1 MRENVEAI
9 FWLSLAAIGYAYVGY
24 PLLLIVLSRLRPK
37 PVRSGHWTPSVTV
50 IIAAYNEERDLAAKL
65 ENTLALDYPP
75 SHLEIIV
82 TSDCSSDRTDEI
94 ARSFASRGVR
104 LHRQEE
110 RLGKTAAQNAAV
122 TKARGEIIVFSDATT
137 HYRPDVLRLMIPA
150 FADKSVGCVTGRV
163 IYQEAER
170 DGDAEKRRNG
180 DRFSLSPLPPVSP
193 SPNVS
198 NSRSNI
204 GSGTQSYWNYE
215 FFLKKHES
223 NVCSL
228 IGVCGCMYA
237 VRASAYIP
245 LYNEACSDFIIATTM
260 VEQGLRAVY
269 VPEAVCT
276 EEPNRQAKKELAARV
291 RIISQT
297 FSDLWRNRSVM
308 NPFKSGFYAV
318 QLWSH
323 KLMRYLVPVF
333 LIVIFLASAV
343 LATRNAFYAAV
354 FVAQVG
360 FYLAALVSWILERL
374 GLTSGLL
381 ALPQYFVITNL
392 ASLIAFVKFLTGERY
407 TRWEPSRE

>member
-1 MRENVEAI
+1 MEAI
-9 FWLSLAAIGYAYVGY
+9 FWLSVAAIGYAYVGY
-24 PLLLIVLSRLRPK
+24 PILLILLSRVRPK
-37 PVRSGHWTPSVTV
+37 PVKSGHWTPSVTV
-50 IIAAYNEERDLAAKL
+50 IIAAYNEERDLATKL

-75 SHLEIIV
+75 SQLEIIV

-94 ARSFASRGVR
+94 ARSFAPRGVR

-110 RLGKTAAQNAAV
+110 RHGKTAAQNAAV

-137 HYRPDVLRLMIPA
+137 HYRPDVLKLMIPA

-163 IYQEAER
+163 IYQ
-170 DGDAEKRRNG
+170 DDK
-180 DRFSLSPLPPVSP
+180 DSSV
-193 SPNVS
+193 
-198 NSRSNI
+198 

-215 FFLKKHES
+215 FFLKRHES
-223 NVCSL
+223 AVCSL

-297 FSDLWRNRSVM
+297 FADLWRNRSVL
-308 NPFKSGFYAV
+308 NPFRSGFYAV

-333 LIVIFLASAV
+333 LIAIFIASAFLAI
-343 LATRNAFYAAV
+343 RNAFYAAV
-354 FVAQVG
+354 FVTQVA
-360 FYLAALVSWILERL
+360 FYLAALVSWLLERM
-374 GLTSGLL
+374 GVTFSLL

>member
-1 MRENVEAI
+1 MEAI
-9 FWLSLAAIGYAYVGY
+9 FWLSVAAIGYAYVGY
-24 PLLLIVLSRLRPK
+24 PVLLILLSRIRPK
-37 PVRSGHWTPSVTV
+37 PVKSGHWTPTVTV

-65 ENTLALDYPP
+65 ENTLALDYPS

-94 ARSFASRGVR
+94 ARSYAPRGVR

-110 RLGKTAAQNAAV
+110 RHGKTAAQNAAV

-163 IYQEAER
+163 IYQ
-170 DGDAEKRRNG
+170 DEKDSSVG
-180 DRFSLSPLPPVSP
+180 A
-193 SPNVS
+193 
-198 NSRSNI
+198 
-204 GSGTQSYWNYE
+204 GTQSYWNYE

-223 NVCSL
+223 AVCSL

-297 FSDLWRNRSVM
+297 FADLWRNRSVL
-308 NPFKSGFYAV
+308 NPFRSGFYAV

-333 LIVIFLASAV
+333 LIAIFFASAF
-343 LATRNAFYAAV
+343 LATRNAFYATV
-354 FVAQVG
+354 FVVQIA
-360 FYLAALVSWILERL
+360 FYLAALASWGLERL
-374 GLTSGLL
+374 GVTFSLL

-392 ASLIAFVKFLTGERY
+392 ASLIAFVKFLAGERY

>member
-1 MRENVEAI
+1 VEAI
-9 FWLSLAAIGYAYVGY
+9 FWLSVAAIGYAYVGY
-24 PLLLIVLSRLRPK
+24 PLLLIVLSRVRPK
-37 PVRSGHWTPSVTV
+37 PVKSGHWTPSVTV

-94 ARSFASRGVR
+94 ARSFSDRGVR

-110 RLGKTAAQNAAV
+110 RHGKTAAQNAAV

-150 FADKSVGCVTGRV
+150 FADSSVGCATGRV
-163 IYQEAER
+163 IYQDDKDSSVGA
-170 DGDAEKRRNG
+170 
-180 DRFSLSPLPPVSP
+180 
-193 SPNVS
+193 
-198 NSRSNI
+198 
-204 GSGTQSYWNYE
+204 GTQSYWNYE
-215 FFLKKHES
+215 FFLKRHES
-223 NVCSL
+223 AVCSL

-297 FSDLWRNRSVM
+297 FSDLWRNRAVL
-308 NPFKSGFYAV
+308 NPFRSGFYAV

-333 LIVIFLASAV
+333 LIAIFFASGWLAP
-343 LATRNAFYAAV
+343 RNAFYAVV
-354 FVAQVG
+354 FVLQVA
-360 FYLAALVSWILERL
+360 FYLAAFVSWILEKL
-374 GLTSGLL
+374 GVTFSLL

>member
-1 MRENVEAI
+1 MEAI
-9 FWLSLAAIGYAYVGY
+9 FWLSLAAIGYAYAGY
-24 PLLLIVLSRLRPK
+24 PFLLLVLSRLRPK
-37 PVRSGHWTPSVTV
+37 PVRSSHWTPSVTV

-75 SHLEIIV
+75 SQLEIIV

-110 RLGKTAAQNAAV
+110 RHGKTAAQNAAV

-137 HYRPDVLRLMIPA
+137 HYRPDVLRLMMPA

-163 IYQEAER
+163 IYQ
-170 DGDAEKRRNG
+170 DEKDSSVG
-180 DRFSLSPLPPVSP
+180 A
-193 SPNVS
+193 
-198 NSRSNI
+198 
-204 GSGTQSYWNYE
+204 GTQSYWNYE

-297 FSDLWRNRSVM
+297 FSDLWRNRSVL
-308 NPFKSGFYAV
+308 NPLRSGFYAV

-323 KLMRYLVPVF
+323 KIMRYLVPVF
-333 LIVIFLASAV
+333 LIVIFLTSGL
-343 LATRNAFYAAV
+343 LATRSAFYAAV
-354 FVAQVG
+354 FVMQVA
-360 FYLAALVSWILERL
+360 FYLAALVSWILERV
-374 GLTSGLL
+374 GLTFGLL

>member
-1 MRENVEAI
+1 MEAI
-9 FWLSLAAIGYAYVGY
+9 FWLSVAAIGYAYVGY

-37 PVRSGHWTPSVTV
+37 PVKSGHWTPSVTV

-110 RLGKTAAQNAAV
+110 RHGKTAAQNAAV
-122 TKARGEIIVFSDATT
+122 TKAKGEIIVFSDATT

-150 FADKSVGCVTGRV
+150 FADSSVGCVTGRV
-163 IYQEAER
+163 IYQ
-170 DGDAEKRRNG
+170 DDKDSNG
-180 DRFSLSPLPPVSP
+180 AA
-193 SPNVS
+193 
-198 NSRSNI
+198 
-204 GSGTQSYWNYE
+204 GTQSYWNYE
-215 FFLKKHES
+215 FFLKRHES
-223 NVCSL
+223 AVCSL
-228 IGVCGCMYA
+228 VGVCGCMYA

-297 FSDLWRNRSVM
+297 FSDLWRNRAVL
-308 NPFKSGFYAV
+308 NPFRSGFYAV

-323 KLMRYLVPVF
+323 KLMRYLVPLF
-333 LIVIFLASAV
+333 LIAIFITSGFLAM
-343 LATRNAFYAAV
+343 RNTFYAAV
-354 FVAQVG
+354 LVLQVA

-374 GLTSGLL
+374 GVTFSLL

>member
-1 MRENVEAI
+1 MEAI
-9 FWLSLAAIGYAYVGY
+9 FWLSVAAIGYAYVGY
-24 PLLLIVLSRLRPK
+24 PLLLLLLSRIRPK
-37 PVRSGHWTPSVTV
+37 PVKSGQWTPSVTV
-50 IIAAYNEERDLAAKL
+50 VIAAYNEERDLAAKL

-75 SHLEIIV
+75 SQLEILV

-110 RLGKTAAQNAAV
+110 RHGKTAAQNAAV

-137 HYRPDVLRLMIPA
+137 HYRPDVLRLMMPA

-163 IYQEAER
+163 IYQ
-170 DGDAEKRRNG
+170 DDK
-180 DRFSLSPLPPVSP
+180 DS
-193 SPNVS
+193 NV
-198 NSRSNI
+198 
-204 GSGTQSYWNYE
+204 GTGTQSYWNYE
-215 FFLKKHES
+215 FFLKRHES
-223 NVCSL
+223 TVCSL

-297 FSDLWRNRSVM
+297 FADLWRNRSVL
-308 NPFKSGFYAV
+308 NPFRSGFYAV

-333 LIVIFLASAV
+333 LISIFIASVFLA
-343 LATRNAFYAAV
+343 RQNAFYAVV
-354 FVAQVG
+354 FVIQVA
-360 FYLAALVSWILERL
+360 FYLAALVSWALERL
-374 GLTSGLL
+374 GVTFSVL

>member
-1 MRENVEAI
+1 MRETVEAI
-9 FWLSLAAIGYAYVGY
+9 FWLSLAAIGYAYAGY

-37 PVRSGHWTPSVTV
+37 PVRSSHWTPSVTV

-75 SHLEIIV
+75 SQLEIIV

-137 HYRPDVLRLMIPA
+137 HYRPDVLRLMMPA

-163 IYQEAER
+163 IYQ
-170 DGDAEKRRNG
+170 DDK
-180 DRFSLSPLPPVSP
+180 DS
-193 SPNVS
+193 NV
-198 NSRSNI
+198 

-297 FSDLWRNRSVM
+297 FSDLWRNRNVM

-333 LIVIFLASAV
+333 LIVIFLSSGV
-343 LATRNAFYAAV
+343 LATRSAFYAAV
-354 FVAQVG
+354 FVMQVA
-360 FYLAALVSWILERL
+360 FYLAALVSWILERA
-374 GLTSGLL
+374 GVTFGLL

>member
-1 MRENVEAI
+1 MEAI
-9 FWLSLAAIGYAYVGY
+9 FWLSVAAIGYAYVGY
-24 PLLLIVLSRLRPK
+24 PLLLLLLSRIRPK
-37 PVRSGHWTPSVTV
+37 PVKSGQWTPSVTV

-65 ENTLALDYPP
+65 ENTLALDYPS
-75 SHLEIIV
+75 SHLEILV

-104 LHRQEE
+104 LHRQDE
-110 RLGKTAAQNAAV
+110 RHGKTAAQNAAV

-137 HYRPDVLRLMIPA
+137 HYRPDVLRLMVPA
-150 FADKSVGCVTGRV
+150 FADRSVGCVTGRV
-163 IYQEAER
+163 IYQ
-170 DGDAEKRRNG
+170 DDKDSSVGT
-180 DRFSLSPLPPVSP
+180 
-193 SPNVS
+193 
-198 NSRSNI
+198 
-204 GSGTQSYWNYE
+204 GTQSYWNYE
-215 FFLKKHES
+215 FFLKRHES
-223 NVCSL
+223 AVCSL

-237 VRASAYIP
+237 VRASAYVP

-297 FSDLWRNRSVM
+297 FADLWRNRSVL
-308 NPFKSGFYAV
+308 NPFRSGFYAV

-333 LIVIFLASAV
+333 LIAIFIASAFLA
-343 LATRNAFYAAV
+343 RQNAFYAVV
-354 FVAQVG
+354 FVIQVA
-360 FYLAALVSWILERL
+360 FYLAALTSWGLERI
-374 GLTSGLL
+374 GVTFSLL

>member
-1 MRENVEAI
+1 MRQTVEAI
-9 FWLSLAAIGYAYVGY
+9 FWLSVAAIGYAYVGY
-24 PLLLIVLSRLRPK
+24 PLLLLLLSRIRPK
-37 PVRSGHWTPSVTV
+37 PVKSGHWTPSVTV

-65 ENTLALDYPP
+65 ENTLALDYPQT
-75 SHLEIIV
+75 HLEIIV
-82 TSDCSSDRTDEI
+82 TSDCSTDRTDEI

-110 RLGKTAAQNAAV
+110 RHGKTAAQNAAV

-163 IYQEAER
+163 IYQDDKDSSVGA
-170 DGDAEKRRNG
+170 
-180 DRFSLSPLPPVSP
+180 
-193 SPNVS
+193 
-198 NSRSNI
+198 
-204 GSGTQSYWNYE
+204 GTQSYWNYE

-223 NVCSL
+223 AVCSL

-297 FSDLWRNRSVM
+297 FADLWRNRSVL
-308 NPFKSGFYAV
+308 NPFRSGFYAV

-333 LIVIFLASAV
+333 LIVIFIASAL

-354 FVAQVG
+354 FVIQVA
-360 FYLAALVSWILERL
+360 FYLAALVSWLLERA
-374 GLTSGLL
+374 GVTFSLL

>member
-1 MRENVEAI
+1 VEAI
-9 FWLSLAAIGYAYVGY
+9 FWLSVAAIGYAYVGY
-24 PLLLIVLSRLRPK
+24 PLLLLLLSRIRPK
-37 PVRSGHWTPSVTV
+37 PIKSGHWTPSVTV

-65 ENTLALDYPP
+65 ENTLALDYPQT
-75 SHLEIIV
+75 HLEIIV

-104 LHRQEE
+104 LHRQDE
-110 RLGKTAAQNAAV
+110 RHGKTAAQNAAV

-163 IYQEAER
+163 IYQDDKDSSVGA
-170 DGDAEKRRNG
+170 
-180 DRFSLSPLPPVSP
+180 
-193 SPNVS
+193 
-198 NSRSNI
+198 
-204 GSGTQSYWNYE
+204 GTQSYWNYE

-223 NVCSL
+223 AVCSL

-297 FSDLWRNRSVM
+297 FADLWRNRSVL
-308 NPFKSGFYAV
+308 NPFRSGFYAV

-323 KLMRYLVPVF
+323 KVARYLGPVF
-333 LIVIFLASAV
+333 LITIFFASAW

-354 FVAQVG
+354 FVMQVA
-360 FYLAALVSWILERL
+360 FYLAAFVSWILERL
-374 GLTSGLL
+374 GVTFGLL

>member
-1 MRENVEAI
+1 MEAI
-9 FWLSLAAIGYAYVGY
+9 FWLSVAAIGYAYVGY
-24 PLLLIVLSRLRPK
+24 PVLLILLSRIRPK
-37 PVRSGHWTPSVTV
+37 PVKSGHWTPTVTV

-65 ENTLALDYPP
+65 ENTLALDYPS

-94 ARSFASRGVR
+94 ARSYAPRGVR

-110 RLGKTAAQNAAV
+110 RHGKTAAQNAAV

-137 HYRPDVLRLMIPA
+137 HYRPNVLRLMIPA

-163 IYQEAER
+163 IYQ
-170 DGDAEKRRNG
+170 DEKDSSVG
-180 DRFSLSPLPPVSP
+180 A
-193 SPNVS
+193 
-198 NSRSNI
+198 
-204 GSGTQSYWNYE
+204 GTQSYWNYE

-223 NVCSL
+223 AVCSL

-297 FSDLWRNRSVM
+297 FADLWRNRSVL
-308 NPFKSGFYAV
+308 NPFRSGFYAV

-333 LIVIFLASAV
+333 LIAIFFASAF
-343 LATRNAFYAAV
+343 LATRNAFYATV
-354 FVAQVG
+354 FVVQIA
-360 FYLAALVSWILERL
+360 FYLAALASWGLERL
-374 GLTSGLL
+374 GVTFSLL

>member
-1 MRENVEAI
+1 MEAI
-9 FWLSLAAIGYAYVGY
+9 FWLSVAAIGYAYVGY
-24 PLLLIVLSRLRPK
+24 PILLLLLSRIRPK
-37 PVRSGHWTPSVTV
+37 PVKSGHWTPSVTV

-65 ENTLALDYPP
+65 ENTLALDYPQT
-75 SHLEIIV
+75 HLEIIV

-110 RLGKTAAQNAAV
+110 RHGKTAAQNAAV

-163 IYQEAER
+163 IYQDDKDSSVGA
-170 DGDAEKRRNG
+170 
-180 DRFSLSPLPPVSP
+180 
-193 SPNVS
+193 
-198 NSRSNI
+198 
-204 GSGTQSYWNYE
+204 GTQSYWNYE

-223 NVCSL
+223 AVCSL

-297 FSDLWRNRSVM
+297 FADLWRNRSVL
-308 NPFKSGFYAV
+308 NPFRSGFYAV

-323 KLMRYLVPVF
+323 KLMRYLVPLF
-333 LIVIFLASAV
+333 LIAIFIASAV
-343 LATRNAFYAAV
+343 LATRNAFYAAM
-354 FVAQVG
+354 FVMQVA
-360 FYLAALVSWILERL
+360 FYLAALVSWLLERA
-374 GLTSGLL
+374 GVTFGLL

>member
-1 MRENVEAI
+1 MEAI
-9 FWLSLAAIGYAYVGY
+9 FWLSVAAIGYAYIGY
-24 PLLLIVLSRLRPK
+24 PLLLLLLSRIRPK
-37 PVRSGHWTPSVTV
+37 PVKSGHWTPSVTV
-50 IIAAYNEERDLAAKL
+50 VIAAYNEERDLAAKL

-75 SHLEIIV
+75 SHLEVIV

-110 RLGKTAAQNAAV
+110 RHGKTAAQNAAV

-137 HYRPDVLRLMIPA
+137 HYRPDVLKLMVPA

-163 IYQEAER
+163 IYQ
-170 DGDAEKRRNG
+170 DEKDTSVG
-180 DRFSLSPLPPVSP
+180 T
-193 SPNVS
+193 
-198 NSRSNI
+198 
-204 GSGTQSYWNYE
+204 GTQSYWNYE
-215 FFLKKHES
+215 FFLKRHES
-223 NVCSL
+223 AVCSL

-297 FSDLWRNRSVM
+297 FADLWRNRSVL
-308 NPFKSGFYAV
+308 NPFRSGFYAI

-333 LIVIFLASAV
+333 LIAIFIASAFLV
-343 LATRNAFYAAV
+343 PRNAFYAAV
-354 FVAQVG
+354 FLMQVA
-360 FYLAALVSWILERL
+360 FYLAALVSWALERL
-374 GLTSGLL
+374 GVTFSLL

>member
-1 MRENVEAI
+1 MEAI
-9 FWLSLAAIGYAYVGY
+9 FWLSVAAIGYAYVGY
-24 PLLLIVLSRLRPK
+24 PLLLIVLSRVRPK
-37 PVRSGHWTPSVTV
+37 PVKSGHWTPSVTV

-94 ARSFASRGVR
+94 ARSFSDRGVR

-110 RLGKTAAQNAAV
+110 RHGKTAAQNAAV

-150 FADKSVGCVTGRV
+150 FADSSVGCATGRV
-163 IYQEAER
+163 IYQDDKDSSVGA
-170 DGDAEKRRNG
+170 
-180 DRFSLSPLPPVSP
+180 
-193 SPNVS
+193 
-198 NSRSNI
+198 
-204 GSGTQSYWNYE
+204 GTQSYWNYE
-215 FFLKKHES
+215 FFLKRHES
-223 NVCSL
+223 AVCSL

-297 FSDLWRNRSVM
+297 FSDLWRNRAVL
-308 NPFKSGFYAV
+308 NPFRSGFYAV

-333 LIVIFLASAV
+333 LIAIFFASGWLAP
-343 LATRNAFYAAV
+343 RNAFYAVV
-354 FVAQVG
+354 FVLQVA
-360 FYLAALVSWILERL
+360 FYLAAFVSWILEKL
-374 GLTSGLL
+374 GVTFSLL

>member
-1 MRENVEAI
+1 MEAI
-9 FWLSLAAIGYAYVGY
+9 FWLSVAAIGYAYVGY
-24 PLLLIVLSRLRPK
+24 PVLLVVLSRLRPK
-37 PVRSGHWTPSVTV
+37 PVKSGHWTPSVTV

-75 SHLEIIV
+75 SQLEIIV

-94 ARSFASRGVR
+94 ARSFATRGVR

-110 RLGKTAAQNAAV
+110 RHGKTAAQNAAV

-150 FADKSVGCVTGRV
+150 FADSSVGCVTGRV
-163 IYQEAER
+163 IYQ
-170 DGDAEKRRNG
+170 DDK
-180 DRFSLSPLPPVSP
+180 DS
-193 SPNVS
+193 NV
-198 NSRSNI
+198 

-223 NVCSL
+223 AVCSL

-237 VRASAYIP
+237 VRASAYVP

-276 EEPNRQAKKELAARV
+276 EEPNRQAKRELAARV

-297 FSDLWRNRSVM
+297 FSDLWRNRAVL
-308 NPFKSGFYAV
+308 NPFRSGFYAV

-333 LIVIFLASAV
+333 LIAIFFASAF

-354 FVAQVG
+354 FVMQVA
-360 FYLAALVSWILERL
+360 FYLAALVSWMLEKL
-374 GLTSGLL
+374 GVTSGLL

>member
-1 MRENVEAI
+1 VEAI
-9 FWLSLAAIGYAYVGY
+9 FWLSVAAIGYAYVGY
-24 PLLLIVLSRLRPK
+24 PLLLIVLSKLRPK
-37 PVRSGHWTPSVTV
+37 PVKSGHWTPTVTV

-65 ENTLALDYPP
+65 ENTLALDYPA

-94 ARSFASRGVR
+94 ARSYASRGVR

-110 RLGKTAAQNAAV
+110 RHGKTAAQNAAV

-137 HYRPDVLRLMIPA
+137 HYRPDVLKLMIPA
-150 FADKSVGCVTGRV
+150 FADSSVGCVTGRV
-163 IYQEAER
+163 IYQDDKDSSVGA
-170 DGDAEKRRNG
+170 
-180 DRFSLSPLPPVSP
+180 
-193 SPNVS
+193 
-198 NSRSNI
+198 
-204 GSGTQSYWNYE
+204 GTQSYWNYE

-223 NVCSL
+223 AVCSL

-297 FSDLWRNRSVM
+297 FADLWRNRSVL
-308 NPFKSGFYAV
+308 NPFRSGFYAV

-333 LIVIFLASAV
+333 LIVIFFASAF
-343 LATRNAFYAAV
+343 LAPRNAFYAVV
-354 FVAQVG
+354 FVMQVV
-360 FYLAALVSWILERL
+360 FYLAAFVSWILEKL
-374 GLTSGLL
+374 GVTFSLL

-392 ASLIAFVKFLTGERY
+392 ASLIAFVKFLAGERY

>member
-1 MRENVEAI
+1 MEAI

-24 PLLLIVLSRLRPK
+24 PILLIVLSKLRPK
-37 PVRSGHWTPSVTV
+37 PVKSGHWTPTVTV

-94 ARSFASRGVR
+94 ARSYASRGVR
-104 LHRQEE
+104 LHRQDE
-110 RLGKTAAQNAAV
+110 RHGKTAAQNAAV

-137 HYRPDVLRLMIPA
+137 HYRPDVLKLMIPA
-150 FADKSVGCVTGRV
+150 FADSSVGCVTGRV
-163 IYQEAER
+163 IYQDDKDSSVGA
-170 DGDAEKRRNG
+170 
-180 DRFSLSPLPPVSP
+180 
-193 SPNVS
+193 
-198 NSRSNI
+198 
-204 GSGTQSYWNYE
+204 GTQSYWNYE
-215 FFLKKHES
+215 FFLKRHES
-223 NVCSL
+223 AVCSL

-297 FSDLWRNRSVM
+297 FADLWRNRSVL
-308 NPFKSGFYAV
+308 NPFRSGFYAV

-333 LIVIFLASAV
+333 LIVIFFASAF
-343 LATRNAFYAAV
+343 LAPRSAFYAAV
-354 FVAQVG
+354 FMIQVA
-360 FYLAALVSWILERL
+360 FYLAALVSWMLEKL
-374 GLTSGLL
+374 GVTFGLL

>member
-1 MRENVEAI
+1 MEVI
-9 FWLSLAAIGYAYVGY
+9 FWFSVAAIGYAYVGY
-24 PLLLIVLSRLRPK
+24 PLLLVVLSRLRPK

-50 IIAAYNEERDLAAKL
+50 IIAAHNEERDLSAKL
-65 ENTLALDYPP
+65 ENTLALDYP
-75 SHLEIIV
+75 SSRLDIIV

-94 ARSFASRGVR
+94 ALSFAARGVR

-110 RLGKTAAQNAAV
+110 RLGKTAAQNAAAE
-122 TKARGEIIVFSDATT
+122 KARGEIIVFSDATT

-163 IYQEAER
+163 IYH
-170 DGDAEKRRNG
+170 DEKESSVG
-180 DRFSLSPLPPVSP
+180 A
-193 SPNVS
+193 
-198 NSRSNI
+198 
-204 GSGTQSYWNYE
+204 GTQSYWNYE

-223 NVCSL
+223 AVCSL

-237 VRASAYIP
+237 VRTSAYIP

-260 VEQGLRAVY
+260 VQQGLRAIY
-269 VPEAVCT
+269 IPEAVCS

-297 FSDLWRNRSVM
+297 FGDLWRNRKVL
-308 NPFKSGFYAV
+308 NPFKTGFYAI

-323 KLMRYLVPVF
+323 KLMRYFVPVF
-333 LIVIFLASAV
+333 LIAIFITSGA
-343 LATRNAFYAAV
+343 LATRSTFYAAV
-354 FVAQVG
+354 FLIQVA
-360 FYLAALVSWILERL
+360 FYLAALVSSILERL
-374 GLTSGLL
+374 GVTSSVL

-392 ASLIAFVKFLTGERY
+392 ASLIAFVKFLAGERY